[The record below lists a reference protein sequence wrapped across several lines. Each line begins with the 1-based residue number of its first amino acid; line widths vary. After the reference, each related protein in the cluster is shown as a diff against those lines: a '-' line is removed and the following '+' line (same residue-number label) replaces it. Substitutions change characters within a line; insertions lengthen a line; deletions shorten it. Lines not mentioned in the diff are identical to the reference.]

1 MLWNIRDYKDV
12 VVSRSWKRSIAKY
25 FAFDKKWIVFNKYI
39 FKESFTRNVEKKLCI
54 FIDYLAEIHVKY
66 NSWWSSFFIY
76 QDYLKQF
83 LLNVPFWSPRKRQKT
98 IGLLSYVF
106 KKYQKG
112 ISESNGL
119 KKLYLKSLAIR
130 TTEKYPFVW
139 DMFIHTILTVASQLK
154 LKALIIAF
162 LYCAK
167 DGNGKL
173 DRVQIS
179 YMHFEFWNINTLT
192 NCAWETEIT
201 LFQFPLFSCYN
212 FDQWNEHKQPPGRC
226 SMKKTVLKNIAIFT
240 GRYLCWSLF
249 LTHSRQNQP
258 T

>member
-1 MLWNIRDYKDV
+1 MTK
-12 VVSRSWKRSIAKY
+12 
-25 FAFDKKWIVFNKYI
+25 NKLYLI
-39 FKESFTRNVEKKLCI
+39 NLYLKNHLQEKLCI
-54 FIDYLAEIHVKY
+54 FIDCLAEIHVKY
-66 NSWWSSFFIY
+66 NSWWSPFFIY

-98 IGLLSYVF
+98 KGLLSYVF

-112 ISESNGL
+112 ISESNEF
-119 KKLYLKSLAIR
+119 KKWYLKSLAIR

-139 DMFIHTILTVASQLK
+139 DMCIHTILTVASQLK

-173 DRVQIS
+173 DRAQIS
-179 YMHFEFWNINTLT
+179 YIVHFEFWNINTLT
-192 NCAWETEIT
+192 NCAWKTEIT

-212 FDQWNEHKQPPGRC
+212 FDQWNQHKQPPGRC
-226 SMKKTVLKNIAIFT
+226 SVKK
-240 GRYLCWSLF
+240 LF
-249 LTHSRQNQP
+249 LKISQYSQDDTCVGVSF
-258 T
+258 

>member
-1 MLWNIRDYKDV
+1 MTIWLKYLSNI
-12 VVSRSWKRSIAKY
+12 
-25 FAFDKKWIVFNKYI
+25 
-39 FKESFTRNVEKKLCI
+39 
-54 FIDYLAEIHVKY
+54 IHGGRP
-66 NSWWSSFFIY
+66 FFIY

-98 IGLLSYVF
+98 KGLLSYVF

-112 ISESNGL
+112 ISESNWL

-130 TTEKYPFVW
+130 TTEKYPFVR
-139 DMFIHTILTVASQLK
+139 DMRTHIILTVASQLK

-162 LYCAK
+162 LYCAE
-167 DGNGKL
+167 DGNGKPGC
-173 DRVQIS
+173 VQIS
-179 YMHFEFWNINTLT
+179 YIVHFEFWNINALT

-226 SMKKTVLKNIAIFT
+226 SIKKTVLKNIAIFT

-249 LTHSRQNQP
+249 
-258 T
+258 